1 VPEQGLLTTEAATEA
16 YFTKSAQDGGPPTM
30 EGLREAIREV
40 LVQPLGPPPKRRAS
54 ETRADVSTLNRSSA
68 ILGGAAR

>member
-1 VPEQGLLTTEAATEA
+1 
-16 YFTKSAQDGGPPTM
+16 M

-54 ETRADVSTLNRSSA
+54 ETRADVSTLNRFSA